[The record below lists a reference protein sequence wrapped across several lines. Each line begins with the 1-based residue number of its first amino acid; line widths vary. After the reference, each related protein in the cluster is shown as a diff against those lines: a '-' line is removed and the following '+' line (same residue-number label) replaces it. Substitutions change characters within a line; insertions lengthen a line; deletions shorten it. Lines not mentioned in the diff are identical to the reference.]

1 MKFKLKSDYQPAG
14 DQGQAIEALV
24 SGLQKGKENQVL
36 LGVTGSG
43 KTFTVANIIEKTQ
56 LPTLIISH
64 NKTLGAQLY
73 QEFKEYFPQ
82 NGVGYFV
89 SYYDYYQ
96 PEAYMPASDTYI
108 AKEVDINDLIDKLR
122 LEASSNLFSRKDNII
137 VASVSC
143 IYNIGDPTEY
153 GSYVVEFRP
162 GQIWERKALLERL
175 VDLYYARSEVDFKR
189 GTFRIRGEVVEIWP
203 AYRDTLVVLEF
214 RDRGEGKE
222 ELLRVSQRDMY
233 KGKESPLSGFLLYP
247 AKQYVSGGKNHKEVF
262 ARIKKDMRE
271 QVARFEKAGRLLE
284 ANRIEQRVNYD
295 LEMLSEMGYVN
306 GIENYS
312 IYFDGRKKGEPPYTL
327 IDYFNHIYGDQWL
340 CVIDES
346 HVTVPQ
352 IGGMHKGDRARK
364 ETLIDFGFRLPAS
377 FDNRPLRFDEFE
389 ERVKKRLFLSATPAS
404 WEVKKAKGRVVEQ
417 LIRPTGL
424 IDPPISVRPSHNQ
437 IPDLLAEILKRKKK
451 GERVLVNTL
460 TKRMAE
466 DLAEYLSD
474 EKNTGEKIKVTYLH
488 ADVDTLERTEIL
500 DGLRRGDYE
509 VLVGIN
515 LLREG
520 LDLPEVSLV
529 AILDAGMAGF
539 LRSRSS
545 LIQIMGRA
553 ARHVEG
559 EVILYTDERSMGL
572 QEAIDEVERRRKIQ
586 LAYNRKHGIT
596 PEGIKKAL
604 RPRLI
609 EKEEIIKEEKV
620 DAKELTP
627 EGRKGYVQK
636 LRKQMRQL
644 ANDLEFEKAAKIRDE
659 IQKVLKIR

>member
-1 MKFKLKSDYQPAG
+1 MKFKLKSNYKPAG
-14 DQGQAIEALV
+14 DQGQAIESLV
-24 SGLQKGKENQVL
+24 SGLKKGEKNQVL

-73 QEFKEYFPQ
+73 QEFKQYFPE

-96 PEAYMPASDTYI
+96 PEAYMPSSDTYI

-122 LEASSNLFSRKDNII
+122 LEASSNMFSRKDNII

-153 GSYVVEFRP
+153 GSYVIEFKS
-162 GQIWERKALLERL
+162 GQIWERKVLLERL

-189 GTFRIRGEVVEIWP
+189 GTFRVRGEMVEIWP
-203 AYRDTLVVLEF
+203 AYKDTIVVLEF
-214 RDRGEGKE
+214 RDLGEGKE
-222 ELLRVSQRDMY
+222 ELLRVSERDMY
-233 KGKESPLSGFLLYP
+233 KGKENPLSGFLLYP
-247 AKQYVSGGKNHKEVF
+247 AKQYVSGGRNHKEVF
-262 ARIKKDMRE
+262 AKIKKDLSERVKLYE
-271 QVARFEKAGRLLE
+271 SQGRLLE
-284 ANRIEQRVNYD
+284 ANRIEQRVGYD

-312 IYFDGRKKGEPPYTL
+312 IYFDNRKVGDPPYTL
-327 IDYFNHIYGDQWL
+327 VDYFNHVYGDQWL

-346 HVTVPQ
+346 HVTIPQ

-389 ERVKKRLFLSATPAS
+389 ERAKNRLYLSATPAD
-404 WEVKKAKGRVVEQ
+404 WEIEKSKGRIIEQ

-424 IDPPISVRPSHNQ
+424 IDPPISVRPSHGQ
-437 IPDLLAEILKRKKK
+437 IPDLLSEIKKRKKK
-451 GERVLVNTL
+451 KERVLVNTL

-466 DLAEYLSD
+466 DLSSFLAD

-500 DGLRRGDYE
+500 EGLRRGDYD

-553 ARHVEG
+553 ARHVDG
-559 EVILYTDERSMGL
+559 EVILYTDGRSKGL
-572 QEAIDEVERRRKIQ
+572 QEAIGEVERRREIQ
-586 LAYNRKHGIT
+586 TAYNRKHGIT
-596 PEGIKKAL
+596 PESIKKAL
-604 RPRLI
+604 RPKLI
-609 EKEEIIKEEKV
+609 EKEEVIKEEKV

-627 EGRKGYVQK
+627 EGRKKYVSK
-636 LRKQMRQL
+636 LRKKMREA